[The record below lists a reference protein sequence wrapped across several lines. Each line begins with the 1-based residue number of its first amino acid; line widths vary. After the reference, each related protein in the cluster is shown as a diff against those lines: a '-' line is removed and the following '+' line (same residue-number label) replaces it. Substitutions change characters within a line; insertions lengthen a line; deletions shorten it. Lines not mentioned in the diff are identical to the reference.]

1 MTNLINWHILSI
13 FYDNPKLE
21 NIANIL
27 KTLDLLFKLEK
38 KMAAQV
44 AAMFVF
50 MGLIHA
56 YILSVMCSKLIPRQL

>member
-27 KTLDLLFKLEK
+27 KILDLLFKLEK
-38 KMAAQV
+38 NMAAQV
-44 AAMFVF
+44 AAIYVF
-50 MGLIHA
+50 MDLIRSN
-56 YILSVMCSKLIPRQL
+56 IFVSNV